1 MSAVFFYARKDVETN
16 RKTFIF
22 IIIAIAISTAN
33 IIIMNGFMDGVSNDF
48 LEKTMETS
56 SGHVNIYPNEK
67 DIYIEGLGI
76 KEQKLDSID
85 RVVAYSPRITAGGAL
100 SYKEKSRSVR
110 ILALD
115 PSKENK
121 VTILLSK
128 IDSGETLA
136 ANDRDGILISYRL
149 ADELKIKPGD
159 EATIVFEKGKT
170 RVFTTRGILRT
181 GMAMDANTVI
191 INFDSAAEEL
201 NLNNKASVIF
211 VKLSDEALSGQYKNK
226 ISEKLE
232 MQKVKEWKQE
242 VESVVSSTETFKEI
256 FAIINA
262 VGLFTGAMSVGVI
275 LYINILHKRRQIGIL
290 KAIGMKDL
298 QVLSVYI
305 LEAVFLG
312 VIGILIGDALGYAGT
327 KYLEAHPFPDP
338 MLGSMAPRFYMYL
351 LYDASLVTMLTVLF
365 AAVYPAFIAGRMNII
380 KAIWGD

>member
-1 MSAVFFYARKDVETN
+1 MSAVLFYARKDAEKN

-33 IIIMNGFMDGVSNDF
+33 IIILNGFLDGVSNDF

-67 DIYIEGLGI
+67 DIYIGGLGI
-76 KEQKLDSID
+76 KEQKLEGID
-85 RVVAYSPRITAGGAL
+85 GVAAYSPRITAGGAL

-115 PSKENK
+115 PSKENR

-128 IDSGETLA
+128 VDSGETLA
-136 ANDRDGILISYRL
+136 ANDRDGILVSYRL

-159 EATIVFEKGKT
+159 EVTILFEKGKN
-170 RVFTTRGILRT
+170 RVFTTRGILHT
-181 GMAMDANTVI
+181 GMAMDTNTVI
-191 INFDSAAEEL
+191 INFDIVAEEL
-201 NLNNKASVIF
+201 NLSNKASVIF
-211 VKLSDEALSGQYKNK
+211 VKLSDEALSGKYKTK
-226 ISEKLE
+226 ISEELE

-262 VGLFTGAMSVGVI
+262 VGLFTGAVSAGVI

-290 KAIGMKDL
+290 KAMGMKDL

-305 LEAVFLG
+305 IEAVFLG
-312 VIGILIGDALGYAGT
+312 AMGILIGDALGYAAT

-338 MLGSMAPRFYMYL
+338 MLGSMAPRFHMYL